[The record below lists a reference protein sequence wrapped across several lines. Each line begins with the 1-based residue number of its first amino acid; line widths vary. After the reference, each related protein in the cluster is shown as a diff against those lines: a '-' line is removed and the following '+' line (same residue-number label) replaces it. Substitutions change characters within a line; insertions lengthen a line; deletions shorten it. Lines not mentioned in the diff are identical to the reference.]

1 MIRIA
6 AISTAIVTC
15 LFATPT
21 STKAQMYGFTTKGL
35 SIGANGSVTGLNG
48 SERTSFGGGGAFV
61 VGYGFSNNF
70 SVHSG
75 TSSSWVMPSGGDDFV
90 LSHVALE
97 GRYRIGSGRFT
108 PHVSL
113 GVSSSTAS
121 FGDSPW
127 SSSGDKL
134 TKRTMVGVATGAGV
148 SYFVAPATT
157 LDWSVRHT
165 SGNVR
170 CPDNSA
176 ADSACPTSTRVSAGF
191 TWYPSNRSREQR
203 TAAY

>member
-1 MIRIA
+1 MIRIV
-6 AISTAIVTC
+6 AISTVIVTC
-15 LFATPT
+15 LIAAPT
-21 STKAQMYGFTTKGL
+21 STHAQAYGYTTKGL
-35 SIGANGSVTGLNG
+35 SMGANGSVIGLNE
-48 SERTSFGGGGAFV
+48 SEHTTFGGGGAFV
-61 VGYGFSNNF
+61 VGYGFSDNF

-75 TSSSWVMPSGGDDFV
+75 TSSSWVMPSRGDNFL
-90 LSHVALE
+90 LSHVGLE
-97 GRYRIGSGRFT
+97 GRYRIGSRRLA

-127 SSSGDKL
+127 SASGDRL
-134 TKRTMVGVATGAGV
+134 AKRTMVGVATGAGV
-148 SYFVAPATT
+148 SYFVAPAAT

-165 SGNVR
+165 SGNLR

-176 ADSACPTSTRVSAGF
+176 ADSACPSSTRISAGL

-203 TAAY
+203 TVAH